1 MKEAHIKHVPTRTTL
16 TFVWAMLRDN
26 KFMLFTMVACACIFA
41 TFELSMPV
49 IGKHLFD
56 QISSLTPQN
65 ALDAERIWI
74 TMWQFFALAGFFWLF
89 RYGMF
94 YMWIPLSGKYMTR
107 VVQAAFDRVQM
118 FSSAWHND
126 TFAGVTVRNITRGMR
141 ALDGIAETFLT
152 QFFPTFLIV
161 MGSGV
166 YMIWSGYVAAGVA
179 LFVFIAAFM
188 AVTGAISLK
197 IISPLNQ
204 AANDMDSKIGGVIA
218 DSITCNSAVKS
229 FGREASESLRLRDG
243 LIEWQRRKKKSW
255 YASTHNGL
263 LQTVLIMWMRNG
275 YLIYA
280 IYEWMHERATVGDVY
295 FFFTMTSMIG
305 AYTRD
310 FGSQLRNLQ
319 NNINDLDPVAAYMG
333 MAPSIVDAPGARAI
347 VPKDGAIAFENV
359 TFHYKPA
366 LPPLFENL
374 SLSLAPGQA
383 IALVGRSGSGKTSF
397 VKLIQRLYDVQG
409 GRILIDGQDIAQATQ
424 TSVHQA
430 IALVPQ
436 EPVLFHRTLAE
447 NIAYGRPDATIE
459 QVKAA
464 ARGAF
469 IDDFIMT
476 LPDQYQTLVGERGL
490 KLSGGERQRVAI
502 ARAILANRP
511 ILVMDEAT
519 SSLDSISETLIQKAL
534 DTLSAG
540 RTSIIIAHRLSTIR
554 KADRILVFEHG
565 RIAEDGQHA
574 DLLAKGG
581 VYKALHDAQV
591 DGLIV

>member
-1 MKEAHIKHVPTRTTL
+1 MKEAHIKRVPAKTTL
-16 TFVWAMLRDN
+16 RFVWTMMRDY
-26 KFMLFTMVACACIFA
+26 KGMLFTMVSCACVFA
-41 TFELSMPV
+41 AFELSLPV
-49 IGKHLFD
+49 MGKHLFD
-56 QISSLTPQN
+56 QMTRLTPGN
-65 ALDAERIWI
+65 AMEGAQIW
-74 TMWQFFALAGFFWLF
+74 TTLWQFFALVGAFWLF

-94 YMWIPLSGKYMTR
+94 YMWIPFSGKYMTR

-141 ALDGIAETFLT
+141 ALDGIAETLLT
-152 QFFPTFLIV
+152 QFLPTFLIV
-161 MGSGV
+161 AGSGV
-166 YMIWSGYVAAGVA
+166 YMVASGYTGAGIA
-179 LFVFIAAFM
+179 LFCFIAVFM
-188 AVTGAISLK
+188 TVTGTISLK

-204 AANDMDSKIGGVIA
+204 AANDMDSKIGGIIA
-218 DSITCNSAVKS
+218 DSITCNPAVKS
-229 FGREASESLRLRDG
+229 FGSEAGESLRLRGG
-243 LIEWQRRKKKSW
+243 LAEWQKRKQKAW
-255 YASTHNGL
+255 YAGTSNGL
-263 LQTVLIMWMRNG
+263 LQTTLIVCMRNG
-275 YLIYA
+275 FMIYGV
-280 IYEWMHERATVGDVY
+280 YEWVHGRGTIGDVY
-295 FFFTMTSMIG
+295 FFFTITSLIA

-333 MAPSIVDAPGARAI
+333 MAPAIVDAPGAQPLT
-347 VPKDGAIAFENV
+347 PKNGAIAFENV
-359 TFHYKPA
+359 TFHYKPE
-366 LPPLFENL
+366 LPPLFSNL
-374 SLSLAPGQA
+374 SLNIVPGQT

-397 VKLIQRLYDVQG
+397 VKLVQRLYDVQG
-409 GRILIDGQDIAQATQ
+409 GRILIDGQDIALASQ

-447 NIAYGRPDATIE
+447 NIAYGRPDANIE
-459 QVKAA
+459 QIRAA
-464 ARGAF
+464 ARDAF

-476 LPDQYQTLVGERGL
+476 LPDQYQTLVGERGV

-519 SSLDSISETLIQKAL
+519 SSLDSISEALIQKAL
-534 DTLSAG
+534 ETLSKG

-554 KADRILVFEHG
+554 KADRILVFSGGKIVEEG
-565 RIAEDGQHA
+565 RHDA
-574 DLLAKGG
+574 LLAAGG
-581 VYKALHDAQV
+581 TYQALYDAQI